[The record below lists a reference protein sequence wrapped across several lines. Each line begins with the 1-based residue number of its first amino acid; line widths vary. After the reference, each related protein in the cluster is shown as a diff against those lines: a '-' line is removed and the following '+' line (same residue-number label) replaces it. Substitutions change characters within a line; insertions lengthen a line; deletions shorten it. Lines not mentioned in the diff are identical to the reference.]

1 MIRKEKFEDKI
12 NFLYD
17 QIEDLK
23 RGYRRENIRYIENEY
38 LNLLTLVREEIDRF
52 PERNRSKY
60 SNYMKTLKQ
69 IGREIE
75 SINYIQE
82 EKRRMQNKRI
92 MDNKKNKKVNNIKI
106 RKDKLSGLKYA
117 LVKVGLVV
125 GGVILLK
132 AGANKLIENQNHNKS
147 NQEYVNGIIYG
158 EDNFNDPAALK
169 YFEEQGINKN
179 NAVKDKVYYHIV
191 CEDNN
196 KTAKNIAKIYEDKA
210 KKLGIKHVDLMSFD
224 KVQKKVNDW
233 NYQKEMIKNMM
244 KVTNA
249 NYEEALAAWF
259 KNPSSNEEID
269 SDKEHIFV
277 YLRSSEGVKVSD
289 SGVLFDELT
298 RKALENNGLI
308 VGTTDE
314 YLTKEITSLDRALKY
329 TSEYQESETNSGEKY
344 IKDLSLPGID
354 ASFIDLGISD
364 DLMDEEGE
372 TIASSLL
379 EATVMYNL
387 KGSKVEDNKIP
398 KIITD
403 YDKVK
408 FEIESKKR

>member
-52 PERNRSKY
+52 PERNRSEY

-92 MDNKKNKKVNNIKI
+92 MDNKKNKKVNDIKI
-106 RKDKLSGLKYA
+106 RQDKLRGLKFA

-132 AGANKLIENQNHNKS
+132 SGVNKLIENQNHNKS

-196 KTAKNIAKIYEDKA
+196 QTAKNIAKIYEDKA
-210 KKLGIKHVDLMSFD
+210 KKLGIKHVDLMSVD
-224 KVQKKVNDW
+224 KVQKKVDTW

-244 KVTNA
+244 EITNA
-249 NYEEALAAWF
+249 NYEEALAACF
-259 KNPSSNEEID
+259 KNSNEEID

-329 TSEYQESETNSGEKY
+329 TSEYQESETNSGKKY

-364 DLMDEEGE
+364 GLMEDERKA
-372 TIASSLL
+372 IASSLL

>member
-52 PERNRSKY
+52 PERNRIEY

-69 IGREIE
+69 IGRKIE

-92 MDNKKNKKVNNIKI
+92 MDNKKNKKVNDIKI
-106 RKDKLSGLKYA
+106 RKDKLRGLKFA

-132 AGANKLIENQNHNKS
+132 SGANKLIENQNHNKS

-244 KVTNA
+244 EITNA
-249 NYEEALAAWF
+249 NYEEALAACF
-259 KNPSSNEEID
+259 KNSSSNEELD

-289 SGVLFDELT
+289 SGVLFD
-298 RKALENNGLI
+298 
-308 VGTTDE
+308 
-314 YLTKEITSLDRALKY
+314 
-329 TSEYQESETNSGEKY
+329 
-344 IKDLSLPGID
+344 
-354 ASFIDLGISD
+354 
-364 DLMDEEGE
+364 
-372 TIASSLL
+372 
-379 EATVMYNL
+379 
-387 KGSKVEDNKIP
+387 
-398 KIITD
+398 
-403 YDKVK
+403 
-408 FEIESKKR
+408 